1 MPTNGQVV
9 KRDAG
14 LLECEAAGIQNRR
27 LSRETLEKFGCGFA
41 TDRAGQRVLVFQ
53 YRDSGGTVVAQKL
66 RYAGKSFKV
75 LGNMSKCGF
84 YGDHLFAPGP
94 SVFGRLI
101 VCTGEHDA
109 HAVWQASGGKWPTV
123 SVPCGDGGAK
133 KTFLKKL
140 EWLET
145 WREVVLLFDSDASGQ
160 KAAAECAEILSPGR
174 AKIGRLP
181 LKDACEMVAQ
191 GRSKEV
197 IDAIFQARAY
207 SPDGIVVG
215 DEVWDALTEKESGT
229 VAEWPYQ
236 KLNDMFGGLRAEM
249 YVIAA
254 GTGVGKTQF
263 TREVT
268 YSLIKQGHKVAFFG
282 LEESV
287 KRSALALL
295 ALHLSKPIHLLP
307 PNELDQDELQTAFD
321 EVIRD
326 KCIMWAHFGSMQ
338 LEPLM
343 NRIRYA
349 VKALGARFVV
359 LDHAHMAISG
369 LGLDDERKALDVLFT
384 ALRTLC
390 SELDCSLIVVSH
402 LRRVSDTDH
411 EGGAQVAL
419 SHLRGSGGIAQLADG
434 VIGLSR
440 NITSEEDSRHQTKLT
455 IVKNRWSGICGPA
468 GHLRYDEET
477 GRLVEF
483 DPALKVVPTTA
494 DSGVPF

>member
-1 MPTNGQVV
+1 
-9 KRDAG
+9 
-14 LLECEAAGIQNRR
+14 
-27 LSRETLEKFGCGFA
+27 
-41 TDRAGQRVLVFQ
+41 
-53 YRDSGGTVVAQKL
+53 
-66 RYAGKSFKV
+66 
-75 LGNMSKCGF
+75 
-84 YGDHLFAPGP
+84 
-94 SVFGRLI
+94 
-101 VCTGEHDA
+101 
-109 HAVWQASGGKWPTV
+109 
-123 SVPCGDGGAK
+123 
-133 KTFLKKL
+133 
-140 EWLET
+140 
-145 WREVVLLFDSDASGQ
+145 
-160 KAAAECAEILSPGR
+160 
-174 AKIGRLP
+174 
-181 LKDACEMVAQ
+181 
-191 GRSKEV
+191 
-197 IDAIFQARAY
+197 
-207 SPDGIVVG
+207 
-215 DEVWDALTEKESGT
+215 
-229 VAEWPYQ
+229 
-236 KLNDMFGGLRAEM
+236 
-249 YVIAA
+249 
-254 GTGVGKTQF
+254 
-263 TREVT
+263 
-268 YSLIKQGHKVAFFG
+268 
-282 LEESV
+282 
-287 KRSALALL
+287 
-295 ALHLSKPIHLLP
+295 
-307 PNELDQDELQTAFD
+307 
-321 EVIRD
+321 
-326 KCIMWAHFGSMQ
+326 
-338 LEPLM
+338 M